1 MGRTTFDS
9 ETLCREWSNVA
20 RDGGTRKDV
29 ILAVLNA
36 TGQDAAD
43 KEAYSKCYNNV
54 QQRITLLSRKGVTF
68 PELNGGKRERITAD
82 TVATLNAFFTS
93 APSDDGNDADQQEGG
108 DDAPAE
114 EGGEATS

>member
-20 RDGGTRKDV
+20 REGGTRKDV

-36 TGQDAAD
+36 TGQDSSD

-54 QQRITLLSRKGVTF
+54 QQRITLLTRKGVKF

-82 TVATLNAFFTS
+82 TVATLNSFFTS
-93 APSDDGNDADQQEGG
+93 AGNDADQQEGS
-108 DDAPAE
+108 DEAPAE
-114 EGGEATS
+114 EGSEATS

>member
-20 RDGGTRKDV
+20 KQGGTRKDV

-36 TGQDAAD
+36 TGQDATD

-54 QQRITLLSRKGVTF
+54 QQRITLLSRKGVKF
-68 PELNGGKRERITAD
+68 PELKGGKRERITAD

-93 APSDDGNDADQQEGG
+93 APSDEGNDAAPQEGN
-108 DDAPAE
+108 E
-114 EGGEATS
+114 EGGEATI

>member
-20 RDGGTRKDV
+20 REGGTRKDV

-36 TGQDAAD
+36 TGQDVND

-54 QQRITLLSRKGVTF
+54 QQRITLLTRKGVKF

-93 APSDDGNDADQQEGG
+93 APSDEGEGDDTPQDGG
-108 DDAPAE
+108 DDN
-114 EGGEATS
+114 ATS

>member
-9 ETLCREWSNVA
+9 ETLVREWSKVSKS
-20 RDGGTRKDV
+20 GGTRKDV

-36 TGQDAAD
+36 TGQNATD

-54 QQRITLLSRKGVTF
+54 QQRITLLTRKGVKF

-82 TVATLNAFFTS
+82 TVATLNSFFTS
-93 APSDDGNDADQQEGG
+93 AGNDADQQDG
-108 DDAPAE
+108 DDANIE